1 MKKTKT
7 LGYFSLHPPGATT
20 EARSNPRWLPS
31 NPKSYLEE
39 KNPPSQTSHAAAEM
53 ICSALSRMP
62 SVVLDRVPSLGNF
75 K

>member
-20 EARSNPRWLPS
+20 GARSNPGWLPS
-31 NPKSYLEE
+31 NSKSYLEE

-53 ICSALSRMP
+53 ICSALSRMSSIVP
-62 SVVLDRVPSLGNF
+62 DRVPSLGHF
-75 K
+75 Q

>member
-1 MKKTKT
+1 MKKTKN
-7 LGYFSLHPPGATT
+7 LGYFSLHPPEATT
-20 EARSNPRWLPS
+20 GARPNPRWLSS

-53 ICSALSRMP
+53 ICSGLSRMS
-62 SVVLDRVPSLGNF
+62 SVVLDRVPSLGHF